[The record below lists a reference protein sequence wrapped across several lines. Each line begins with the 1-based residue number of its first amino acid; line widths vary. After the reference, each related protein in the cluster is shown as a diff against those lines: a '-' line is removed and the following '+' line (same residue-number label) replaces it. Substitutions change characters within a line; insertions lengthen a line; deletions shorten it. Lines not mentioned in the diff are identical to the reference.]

1 MRSIFSE
8 RSSSCERLNR
18 SSLFVAALSTRWQW
32 VARGCHGNKCS
43 LSLIRAVVFFYAEN
57 SFGPSDW
64 PAHMVTFWCS
74 VVLTY
79 SLIIQC
85 TTWSFPKVLRAA
97 CLMCWWLRFG
107 SLLNRNP
114 RLGVMSFGD
123 NTVTLSE
130 EHKLKY
136 PLSSDPNNK
145 VCEHCGA
152 MLWIEETINC

>member
-1 MRSIFSE
+1 MP
-8 RSSSCERLNR
+8 
-18 SSLFVAALSTRWQW
+18 W

-43 LSLIRAVVFFYAEN
+43 LSLIRAVVFSALKIRL
-57 SFGPSDW
+57 GP
-64 PAHMVTFWCS
+64 PTGLHTHMVTFWCS

-79 SLIIQC
+79 NLSSSAQLAAFHGFTGC
-85 TTWSFPKVLRAA
+85 LSDVLD
-97 CLMCWWLRFG
+97 
-107 SLLNRNP
+107 RNP
-114 RLGVMSFGD
+114 RLGGLSFRD

-136 PLSSDPNNK
+136 PLLSDPNNK